1 MSTFNGREEV
11 SRMRSEDMLVNE
23 MNSLIKELEGIRD
36 DCSENRHNSLK
47 REIVWKKVR
56 DMQKILRKG

>member
-1 MSTFNGREEV
+1 MSRFTGRKEV

-23 MNSLIKELEGIRD
+23 MNTFIKDLEKIRD
-36 DCSENRHNSLK
+36 ECSENRHNDLR
-47 REIVWKKVR
+47 REIMWKKIR

>member
-1 MSTFNGREEV
+1 MSTFTGREEV
-11 SRMRSEDMLVNE
+11 SRMRSKDLLVNE
-23 MNSLIKELEGIRD
+23 MNAFIKELEKIRD
-36 DCSENRHNSLK
+36 ECNENKHNSLK